1 MNLGHPAHRTPK
13 GDKGPQHAGEA
24 GAGEVSEPNVPR
36 DSRGM
41 VRAILL
47 EAQSRS
53 EHTPSPHHGT
63 EPTS

>member
-24 GAGEVSEPNVPR
+24 GAGQVSQPNAPR
-36 DSRGM
+36 DPRG
-41 VRAILL
+41 RARAGLR

-53 EHTPSPHHGT
+53 GYRSSPHHGM
-63 EPTS
+63 EPAS